1 MVYVGGHTG
10 AGGTLLYDVVNAPSN
25 TTTVVDLGGVPKMLF
40 LAPRSAEGYHASSA
54 GFANPEIG
62 DTAKL
67 RVQTLDNTS
76 VCDVTVT
83 ITSNGFTLLSDPFN
97 SSTTSPAPVFYMAIM

>member
-10 AGGTLLYDVVNAPSN
+10 AGGTLLYDVVNAPLN

-40 LAPRSAEGYHASSA
+40 LAPRTAEDYHASSA

-67 RVQTLDNTS
+67 RMQTLDNLGI
-76 VCDVTVT
+76 CIVTVT
-83 ITSNGFTLLSDPFN
+83 ITSNGFTLFPTPFN
-97 SSTTSPAPVFYMAIM
+97 STTKPAPVFYMAIM